1 VGDFVDS
8 HLTKPSRSGSSR
20 LIPPDH
26 SVVAS
31 NISSTDRTK
40 NLSGSGQ
47 LPFEAKLS
55 HRLRELAEY
64 QRAGDQFVAVQA
76 ENAKLRKVIEE
87 MQTKLVQAYEVHQNI
102 ESLVAE
108 VDSSLA
114 FEIQKVLK
122 VPKNNEKSQHRK
134 Q

>member
-1 VGDFVDS
+1 MDS
-8 HLTKPSRSGSSR
+8 HMTKPSRRGSSR
-20 LIPPDH
+20 LIPDH

-31 NISSTDRTK
+31 NISSDPTK
-40 NLSGSGQ
+40 NLSGSGH
-47 LPFEAKLS
+47 LPFQSKLS
-55 HRLRELAEY
+55 HSLRELAEY

-87 MQTKLVQAYEVHQNI
+87 MQTKLVQAYEVHQDI

-114 FEIQKVLK
+114 HEIQKVLK
-122 VPKNNEKSQHRK
+122 VPKNEK
-134 Q
+134 

>member
-1 VGDFVDS
+1 MDS
-8 HLTKPSRSGSSR
+8 HMTKPSRRGSSR
-20 LIPPDH
+20 LIPDH

-31 NISSTDRTK
+31 NISSDPTK
-40 NLSGSGQ
+40 NLSGSGH
-47 LPFEAKLS
+47 LPFQSKLS
-55 HRLRELAEY
+55 HSLRELAEY

-87 MQTKLVQAYEVHQNI
+87 MHTKLVQAYKVHQDI

-114 FEIQKVLK
+114 HEIQKVLK
-122 VPKNNEKSQHRK
+122 VPKNEK
-134 Q
+134 

>member
-1 VGDFVDS
+1 M
-8 HLTKPSRSGSSR
+8 TKSSRSGSSR
-20 LIPPDH
+20 FIPDH
-26 SVVAS
+26 SVIAS
-31 NISSTDRTK
+31 NISSDRTK
-40 NLSGSGQ
+40 NGGHLP
-47 LPFEAKLS
+47 PFESKLS

-114 FEIQKVLK
+114 FEIQKVPK
-122 VPKNNEKSQHRK
+122 VPKIEKSQ
-134 Q
+134 QP